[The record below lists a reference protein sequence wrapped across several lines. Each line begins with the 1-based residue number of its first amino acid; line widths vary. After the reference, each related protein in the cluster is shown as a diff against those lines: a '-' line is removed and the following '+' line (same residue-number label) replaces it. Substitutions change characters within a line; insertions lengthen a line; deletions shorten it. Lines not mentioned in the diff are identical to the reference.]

1 MCLLECWF
9 SQDAVPYTS
18 DLRLSSFEMFLFW
31 HMEAILSMAVANV
44 HTTDQVGMGGG
55 SVRSLASSLPHLLF
69 VEFLEWPF

>member
-1 MCLLECWF
+1 
-9 SQDAVPYTS
+9 
-18 DLRLSSFEMFLFW
+18 MFLFW